1 MSTGI
6 VLRLGL
12 LLGLGHSLL
21 LAAGPRDIQSK
32 WTDLAPLVT
41 DRKIALVLPAGTHI
55 QGKVLAVEPDGLR
68 MKVTKTSDRK
78 VLAKGE
84 RLIPRQSVSV
94 LRLTEYRKAGRL
106 LCTVGSVAVVAA
118 IIASQDIDLYEGPLV
133 VIVPAVSAVGA
144 VGAGVGGYF
153 AGKRIDRRE
162 VYIRVLPPD

>member
-1 MSTGI
+1 
-6 VLRLGL
+6 
-12 LLGLGHSLL
+12 LGLGHGLL
-21 LAAGPRDIQSK
+21 LAAGAREIQSK
-32 WTDLAPLVT
+32 WGELAPLVT

-55 QGKVLAVEPDGLR
+55 QGKVLAVEADGLR

-94 LRLTEYRKAGRL
+94 LKLTEYRKLGRL

-118 IIASQDIDLYEGPLV
+118 VIASQEIDVYEGPAVILV
-133 VIVPAVSAVGA
+133 PTMATVGTIG
-144 VGAGVGGYF
+144 VGVGGYF

-162 VYIRVLPPD
+162 VLIRVLPQD